1 MVNQISLT
9 NGRSKKYSQLIEN
22 IPSIEGRL
30 QVFKSL
36 VENFPNEA
44 HFWGHLARFYSIEL
58 KQYKE
63 ALEAVEE
70 AINLSPTDHLLYH
83 MKGMCLRSK
92 LYDLMNQRLKQNSYP
107 PDELKEIRKLVIEAG
122 EQFSKTRK
130 IDTNNEPGYI
140 SHIQLLIRVIEFG
153 YSVSIEKSIKKSI
166 EEFLASKSS
175 AWYLEL
181 LDLAEEL
188 LENVGRLREGEKP
201 DKFVVQCQAN
211 LAKLYQDYNQVI
223 QRWNSL
229 LDNKDVYHP
238 PVRRQLVRAYVAK
251 RSGSWDELKP
261 NEIERVLE
269 LLEQN
274 ILQEPESDKNIRLWF
289 QAARRSFKQNIDSAI
304 EKLTYWRA
312 NTDALDATYYLY
324 VLYVIKALDGS
335 TLASNNAKELIQ
347 ESFSKSQLLRNH
359 NFSFEWYGNENE
371 AGMKRLV
378 YHQRLGE
385 KDTNADFYKNVSL
398 LTLVH
403 GRISEI
409 KSGKAGKVEMASGL
423 EAFFVPSREGYIR
436 GRDENK
442 AVKFHLGF
450 SYAGLRAWK
459 VQDL

>member
-1 MVNQISLT
+1 
-9 NGRSKKYSQLIEN
+9 
-22 IPSIEGRL
+22 
-30 QVFKSL
+30 
-36 VENFPNEA
+36 
-44 HFWGHLARFYSIEL
+44 
-58 KQYKE
+58 
-63 ALEAVEE
+63 
-70 AINLSPTDHLLYH
+70 
-83 MKGMCLRSK
+83 
-92 LYDLMNQRLKQNSYP
+92 
-107 PDELKEIRKLVIEAG
+107 
-122 EQFSKTRK
+122 
-130 IDTNNEPGYI
+130 
-140 SHIQLLIRVIEFG
+140 
-153 YSVSIEKSIKKSI
+153 
-166 EEFLASKSS
+166 LASKSS
-175 AWYLEL
+175 TWYLEL

-188 LENVGRLREGEKP
+188 LENVARLREGEKQ

-274 ILQEPESDKNIRLWF
+274 ILHEPESDKNIRLWF

-312 NTDALDATYYLY
+312 NTHALDATYYLY
-324 VLYVIKALDGS
+324 VLYVVKALDGS
-335 TLASNNAKELIQ
+335 TLASNYAKDLIQ

-371 AGMKRLV
+371 AGMKRLI

-409 KSGKAGKVEMASGL
+409 KSGKSGKVEMPSGL

-436 GRDENK
+436 SRDENK
-442 AVKFHLGF
+442 RVKFHLGF
-450 SYAGLRAWK
+450 SYAGLRAWN